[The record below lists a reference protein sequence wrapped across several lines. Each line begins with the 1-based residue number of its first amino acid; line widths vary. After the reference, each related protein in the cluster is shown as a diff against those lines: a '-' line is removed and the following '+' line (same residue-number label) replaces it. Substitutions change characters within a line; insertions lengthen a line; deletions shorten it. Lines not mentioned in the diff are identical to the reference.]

1 MLERSAH
8 LPEVQLAAGE
18 VLIEDGTST
27 GSVWVLVSGALRVT
41 KHGVTVNVINH
52 PGSLI
57 GEVAALLG
65 RGHTATVEAAEPTT
79 LRYARDGGA
88 LLSTDPGVSHLVAV
102 GLAERLDFVTTYL
115 ADLRNQYGDA
125 PGLAMVPDVLRL
137 LAERQGPP
145 ARPGSAR
152 DPDPEY

>member
-88 LLSTDPGVSHLVAV
+88 TRP
-102 GLAERLDFVTTYL
+102 
-115 ADLRNQYGDA
+115 A
-125 PGLAMVPDVLRL
+125 PA
-137 LAERQGPP
+137 
-145 ARPGSAR
+145 
-152 DPDPEY
+152 